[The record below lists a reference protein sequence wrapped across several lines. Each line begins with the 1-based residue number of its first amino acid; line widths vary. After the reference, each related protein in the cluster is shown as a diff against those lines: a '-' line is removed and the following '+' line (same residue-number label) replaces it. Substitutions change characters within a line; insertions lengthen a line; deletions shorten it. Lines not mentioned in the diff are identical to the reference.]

1 MSQLNA
7 ILIFSAVIF
16 AIEAMV
22 MIIRGTGYGP
32 WAVRLMGI
40 SLVVLVALILAFSD
54 IPKQRSAAYAL
65 LGVAAGYLA
74 GKPGAGEG

>member
-1 MSQLNA
+1 
-7 ILIFSAVIF
+7 
-16 AIEAMV
+16 
-22 MIIRGTGYGP
+22 
-32 WAVRLMGI
+32 MGI

-54 IPKQRSAAYAL
+54 IPSEQRSAAYAL